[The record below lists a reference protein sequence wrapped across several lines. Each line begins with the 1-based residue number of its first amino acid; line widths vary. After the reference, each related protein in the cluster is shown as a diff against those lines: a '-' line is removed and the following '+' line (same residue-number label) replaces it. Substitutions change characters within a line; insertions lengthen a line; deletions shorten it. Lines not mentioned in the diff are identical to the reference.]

1 MRLDLDGRATG
12 ALDEG
17 FHRLYV
23 LTNAMRRSLPMHIY
37 DHVISVVTGEDAL
50 PVRSVPA
57 REVELV
63 HTLEIARYCFVD
75 HDGCLLPCRFLARRT
90 PARSASRCWR
100 RSSNARE
107 PGGAAA

>member
-17 FHRLYV
+17 LHRLYV
-23 LTNAMRRSLPMHIY
+23 LTNAMRRSFPMHIY
-37 DHVISVVTGEDAL
+37 ENVISVVTGEDAL

-63 HTLEIARYCFVD
+63 HLLETVRY
-75 HDGCLLPCRFLARRT
+75 
-90 PARSASRCWR
+90 
-100 RSSNARE
+100 
-107 PGGAAA
+107 